1 MFKIEAIQ
9 SIEQQK
15 AFASAC
21 GTVAVEGC
29 FAYAMY
35 DVETKQPTGFSQF
48 DIAEGVGHIIDLKE
62 AKGLSDFEAMF
73 ILGRSTM
80 NFIDLC
86 GAHKATAAIEA
97 GEPTLLKAIGFKEN
111 ENGYFCDM
119 TGFFSGNCG
128 NH

>member
-9 SIEQQK
+9 NFESQSK
-15 AFASAC
+15 YAAAC
-21 GTVAVEGC
+21 GTFAIKGY

-35 DVETKQPTGFSQF
+35 DVETKEPMGFAQF
-48 DIAEGVGHIIDLKE
+48 DINGDTGHITDLKE
-62 AKGLSDFEAMF
+62 AVGRDDFEAMF

-80 NFIDLC
+80 NFIDMC
-86 GAHKATAAIEA
+86 GAHKTTATINAAST
-97 GEPTLLKAIGFKEN
+97 TLLKAIGFKETN
-111 ENGYFCDM
+111 DGYFCDM

>member
-35 DVETKQPTGFSQF
+35 DVETKQPMGFSQF

-62 AKGLSDFEAMF
+62 AKGLSDFEAIAAYLGDELYF
-73 ILGRSTM
+73 IQK
-80 NFIDLC
+80 FVD
-86 GAHKATAAIEA
+86 
-97 GEPTLLKAIGFKEN
+97 
-111 ENGYFCDM
+111 
-119 TGFFSGNCG
+119 SGNLLGTGCSAFSYG
-128 NH
+128 EMQEILSVVRNHTPRASLRG